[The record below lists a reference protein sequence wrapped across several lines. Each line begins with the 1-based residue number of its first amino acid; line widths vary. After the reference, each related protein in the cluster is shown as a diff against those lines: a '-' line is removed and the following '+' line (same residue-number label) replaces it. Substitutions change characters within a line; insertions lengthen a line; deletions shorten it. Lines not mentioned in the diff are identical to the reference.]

1 MPVLRAV
8 PPSISPARAPR
19 RAEGGAP
26 QGVRLPSLLSIF
38 SHRGSAMR
46 ALFVCVLAG
55 LAGLAAAVP
64 ARASRVESFSP
75 QGEVKQVRQAAA
87 VFAEPMVAFGDP
99 RLADPFQVDCPVPG
113 TGRWVDARRWVW
125 DFERDLP
132 AGVRCRFALREGAL
146 TLAGQPLAPA
156 SFEFDTGG
164 PAIRESLPW
173 EGDEAI
179 DENQVFL
186 LGLDAPVAAA
196 SVEAGAWCDVAGRA
210 ERVPVRV
217 IAGGERKA
225 ILERRGD
232 FLSRFA
238 QGLAAGSDLQRLL
251 RAKDYDRLP
260 LVVLACR
267 ARLPNEAE
275 VKLVWGRGIAAEGSG
290 VQTRQD
296 QALAFRVR
304 RAFSA
309 RLSCE
314 RTNAAAG
321 CIPVLPVRVE
331 FTAPVAVALAER
343 VQLRGPGGTV
353 VRAKL
358 PRQERDSG
366 FVEWLEFPAPLPE
379 DTDWKLVMPEGITD
393 DAGRPLSNAARF
405 PLAVRTEAA
414 PPLAKFAARFG
425 ILELNADP
433 ALPITLRNVERTL
446 AGKRLAGAEGAAL
459 QARALR
465 VDSPGRIVAWLA
477 RLQAA
482 EARWT
487 SGELVEQEPDAE
499 GNPRPPLRR
508 GAGYTTSSVFGP
520 GDRTVS
526 FTLPKPE
533 GERAFE
539 VVGIPLRE
547 PGLHVVEVVSPR
559 LGKALLRDG
568 EPYYVSAA
576 ALVTNLAV
584 HFKNGRESSLVWVT
598 SLDRGEPVAGAEVNV
613 QDCRGKS
620 FFRGRTGSD
629 GVARVRRA
637 LPALQSLPGCLHE
650 YDRQFFV
657 TARLGADT
665 SFTLSNWNE
674 GIALWRFNVPT
685 GAWSG
690 PDLFHTVFDRTLL
703 RAGDTVGMKHF
714 MRRHTSGGFALPPQG
729 RRPARVVIRHTG
741 SDQTWALPLKWD
753 AAGIAAGSWKVPKD
767 ARTGTYTVTLA
778 APARRNGEDWVE
790 GAESGRFRV
799 EEFRVPVLKARVSGP
814 AEPPVNATAVDLG
827 VQLTY
832 LSGGGAGYQRVKVR
846 AALQPAAVS
855 FPGHEG
861 VVFANGGVAEGRSE
875 DGGVPWAPQVDDEGE
890 PAGVTGPGG
899 EGIVPLKARTA
910 TLDAGGAATVR
921 LDGLPP
927 SDKPRELVAEME
939 YSDPNGQILTRGT
952 RVRLLPS
959 ALLLGVKPDGWALS
973 KERLRA
979 TVVAV
984 DPAGHPQ
991 AGVEVALEVYVREH
1005 FSHRKRLIGGF
1016 YAYESYTETRRAA
1029 ELCRGRTDAQGR
1041 LPCEAAAPATGNL
1054 VLVARASDAAGNP
1067 SLASAEAWVAG
1078 EGDWWFGSSNDDRM
1092 DLLPER
1098 KRYEPGETAVLQV
1111 RAPFRRASALVT
1123 VEREGVL
1130 DAFVT
1135 PLEGSQPVV
1144 RVPLRGNYA
1153 PNAFVSV
1160 LAVRGRVAEPRATA
1174 LVDLAR
1180 PAFRMGIAELAV
1192 GWAAHELKVR
1202 VVPER
1207 DTFRVR
1213 ERARVAIEVT
1223 RADGTALPP
1232 GSEVALAAVDEA
1244 LLELQPNTSW
1254 ELLEA
1259 MMQRR
1264 GIEVSTATSVMQVV
1278 GKRHFG
1284 RKALP
1289 AGGGGGRQSSR
1300 ELFDT
1305 LLAWK
1310 PRVALDAAGRAEIEV
1325 PLNDSLSAFRVVA
1338 VASAGKALFGT
1349 GRASLRTRQDLA
1361 ILPGLPPVV
1370 REGDRFRATVTVRN
1384 ASERSMEAEITAAA
1398 VARPAGALPAQEP
1411 RRVSLAPGEARDVWW
1426 DVAVAPGTAAIDWS
1440 LSVRE
1445 TGGEA
1450 ADALKVS
1457 QKVVAAVPVS
1467 VLQAT
1472 LMQLDGP
1479 VTLPVA
1485 RPAGALPGRGGVT
1498 VHLRARLSDELSGV
1512 REWMERYPYTCLEQ
1526 RVSRAV
1532 ALRDEGQWAAVMAA
1546 LPAHLDRDGLAMYFP
1561 TMAQGSDTLTAYLLS
1576 LAHEAGWEIPQPAL
1590 ERMLG
1595 ALERFVSG
1603 EIVRHGSLPTADL
1616 AIRKVAA
1623 LDALTRYRDALEPRL
1638 AESFAVEP
1646 NLWPTSALIDWIGA
1660 ASRWNALP
1668 AGAQRR
1674 AEAMAVLRARLTL
1687 QGTTMGFSTERSDYL
1702 WWLMVSGDVN
1712 ANRALLALMDDPA
1725 WREDLPRLLRGA
1737 VGRQQRGAWNTT
1749 VANAWGV
1756 LALERFGAAF
1766 EAEPVAGSTTGRLGD
1781 ISRRVDWGAVKKSG
1795 AGMAF
1800 EWPRG
1805 GSGELG
1811 LAHQG
1816 SGRPWATV
1824 QSRAALPLE
1833 APLSAGFTVRRTV
1846 TGLDGASPTAPK
1858 RGDVLRVTLEM
1869 ESQGD
1874 MSWVVLD
1881 DPIPAGA
1888 SILGTGLGGD
1898 SALLSGGE
1906 QRRGW
1911 AWPAFEERTFESF
1924 RAYWS
1929 FVPKGRW
1936 SIEYTVRLN
1945 NPGSFELPPTRVEAM
1960 YAPETFAQSP
1970 NRRLPVGE

>member
-1 MPVLRAV
+1 MPGRRAA
-8 PPSISPARAPR
+8 PPSTMRARAPR
-19 RAEGGAP
+19 SAERRAALTP
-26 QGVRLPSLLSIF
+26 FDPF
-38 SHRGSAMR
+38 SRGFPMR
-46 ALFVCVLAG
+46 ALLICFFAG
-55 LAGLAAAVP
+55 IAATAP
-64 ARASRVESFSP
+64 AHASRVDSFSP

-87 VFAEPMVAFGDP
+87 VFAAPMVAFGDP
-99 RLADPFQVDCPVPG
+99 RLADPFEVDCPVPG
-113 TGRWVDARRWVW
+113 TGRWVDGRRWVW

-132 AGVRCRFALREGAL
+132 AGVRCRFSLHEGTL
-146 TLAGQPLAPA
+146 TLDGQPVTPA
-156 SFEFDTGG
+156 RFEFDTGG

-173 EGDEAI
+173 EGDEGI
-179 DENQVFL
+179 DENQAFL
-186 LGLDAPVAAA
+186 LGLDAPA
-196 SVEAGAWCDVAGRA
+196 SAETVEAGAWCDVAGRP
-210 ERVPVRV
+210 ERIPVRV
-217 IAGGERKA
+217 ITGGERKA

-232 FLSRFA
+232 FLSRFVQA
-238 QGLAAGSDLQRLL
+238 LGAGSDLQRLL
-251 RAKDYDRLP
+251 RAKDYGRLP

-267 ARLPNEAE
+267 SRLPNEAA
-275 VKLVWGRGIAAEGSG
+275 VKLVWGRGIVAEGSG
-290 VQTRQD
+290 VPTRQD

-304 RAFSA
+304 RAFTA
-309 RLSCE
+309 RLTCE

-321 CIPVLPVRVE
+321 CIPVLPVRLE

-343 VQLRGPGGTV
+343 VRLRGPGGAL
-353 VRAKL
+353 VRPKL
-358 PRQERDSG
+358 AREARESG
-366 FVEWLEFPAPLPE
+366 FVEALEFPAPLPE
-379 DTDWKLVMPEGITD
+379 DTQWQLVLPEGITD
-393 DAGRPLSNAARF
+393 DAGRPLANAARF
-405 PLAVRTEAA
+405 PLTVRTEVA

-433 ALPITLRNVERTL
+433 ALPITLRNVEAGL
-446 AGKRLAGAEGAAL
+446 AGKRFAGGEGAAL
-459 QARALR
+459 EARALR
-465 VDSPGRIVAWLA
+465 VDSPRQIVAWLA
-477 RLQAA
+477 RLEAA
-482 EARWT
+482 VARWNA
-487 SGELVEQEPDAE
+487 GEAVEQGPDAE
-499 GNPRPPLRR
+499 GKPRPPLRR
-508 GAGYTTSSVFGP
+508 GEGYTTTSIFRP
-520 GDRTVS
+520 GDQTAS
-526 FTLPKPE
+526 FTLPKPG

-539 VVGIPLRE
+539 VVGIPLRQ

-559 LGKALLRDG
+559 LGQALLKDG
-568 EPYYVSAA
+568 KPYHVSAA

-584 HFKNGRESSLVWVT
+584 HFKHGRESSLVWVT

-613 QDCRGKS
+613 QDCRGNS
-620 FFRGRTGSD
+620 FFKGRTGQD
-629 GVARVRRA
+629 GVLRVRRA
-637 LPALQSLPGCLHE
+637 LPALQGLPGCLE
-650 YDRQFFV
+650 QFDRQFFV

-665 SFTLSNWNE
+665 SFTLSGWSE
-674 GIALWRFNVPT
+674 GIALWRFNVPVGT
-685 GAWSG
+685 WSG
-690 PDLFHTVFDRTLL
+690 PDLFHTVFDRTLF
-703 RAGDTVGMKHF
+703 RAGETVGMKHF
-714 MRRHTSGGFALPPQG
+714 MRRHTSAGFALPPQG
-729 RRPARVVIRHTG
+729 KRPVRVVIRHAG
-741 SDQTWALPLKWD
+741 SDQTWELPLRWD
-753 AAGIAAGSWKVPKD
+753 GAGIAEGSWKVPKD

-778 APARRNGEDWVE
+778 AAARAAINTWVE
-790 GAESGRFRV
+790 GTESGSFRV
-799 EEFRVPVLKARVSGP
+799 EEFRVPVLKARISGP
-814 AEPPVNATAVDLG
+814 AGAQVNATAVDLG

-832 LSGGGAGYQRVKVR
+832 LSGGGAGHQRVKVR
-846 AALQPAAVS
+846 AALQPASIS
-855 FPGHEG
+855 FPEHEG
-861 VVFANGGVAEGRSE
+861 VTFANGGVVQGRAEDPGAQW
-875 DGGVPWAPQVDDEGE
+875 VPPVDEEGE
-890 PAGVTGPGG
+890 PVSAAGPAG
-899 EGIVPLKARTA
+899 EGIVPLKSHAA

-927 SDKPRELVAEME
+927 SDKPRDLVAEVE

-979 TVVAV
+979 TVLAL
-984 DPAGHPQ
+984 DAAGHPQ
-991 AGVEVALEVYVREH
+991 ADAAVALEVYVREH
-1005 FSHRKRLIGGF
+1005 YSHRKRLIGGF
-1016 YAYESYTETRRAA
+1016 YAHESYTETRRVG

-1041 LPCEAAAPATGNL
+1041 LACEAAAPATGNL
-1054 VLVARASDAAGNP
+1054 VLVARAADAAGNP

-1078 EGDWWFGSSNDDRM
+1078 EGDWWFGGSNDDRM

-1111 RAPFRRASALVT
+1111 RAPFRRASTLVT

-1135 PLEGSQPVV
+1135 RLEGREPVV

-1180 PAFRMGIAELAV
+1180 PAFRMGIAELSV

-1202 VVPER
+1202 VIPER

-1223 RADGTALPP
+1223 RADGTPLPP
-1232 GSEVALAAVDEA
+1232 GSEVAVAAVDEA

-1305 LLAWK
+1305 LLAWE
-1310 PRVALDAAGRAEIEV
+1310 PRLPLDAAGRAQIEV

-1338 VASAGKALFGT
+1338 VASAGRGLFGT
-1349 GRASLRTRQDLA
+1349 GRAALRTRQDLSL
-1361 ILPGLPPVV
+1361 LPGLPPVV

-1384 ASERSMEAEITAAA
+1384 ASERPMDAEITAAA
-1398 VARPAGALPAQEP
+1398 VVRPAGAAPALEP
-1411 RRVSLAPGEARDVWW
+1411 RRVSLAPGEARDLWW
-1426 DVAVAPGTAAIDWS
+1426 DVAVAPGTVAMEWSVAA
-1440 LSVRE
+1440 RE
-1445 TGGEA
+1445 AGGEA

-1467 VLQAT
+1467 VRQAT
-1472 LMQLDGP
+1472 LLQLEA
-1479 VTLPVA
+1479 PVA
-1485 RPAGALPGRGGVT
+1485 MPVAQPAGALPGRGGVT
-1498 VHLRARLSDELSGV
+1498 VQLHARLSDELSGV

-1526 RVSRAV
+1526 RASRAV
-1532 ALRDEGQWAAVMAA
+1532 ALRDAGLWAGLMGA

-1561 TMAQGSDTLTAYLLS
+1561 TMPEGSDTLTAYLLS
-1576 LAHEAGWEIPQPAL
+1576 LAHEAGWQIPQPAL
-1590 ERMLG
+1590 DRMLG
-1595 ALERFVSG
+1595 GLERFVSG
-1603 EIVRHGSLPTADL
+1603 EISRHGSLPTADL

-1638 AESFAVEP
+1638 AESVTVEP
-1646 NLWPTSALIDWIGA
+1646 NLWPTSALIDWLGVT
-1660 ASRWNALP
+1660 SRWSTLAQRE
-1668 AGAQRR
+1668 QRR
-1674 AEAMAVLRARLTL
+1674 AEALAVLRARLVL
-1687 QGTTMGFSTERSDYL
+1687 QGTTLGFSTERSDYL

-1725 WREDLPRLLRGA
+1725 WREDLPRMLRGA

-1766 EAEPVAGSTTGRLGD
+1766 EADPVGGATLGRLGD
-1781 ISRRVDWGAVKKSG
+1781 VSRRADWSPAKKDAASL
-1795 AGMAF
+1795 AF
-1800 EWPRG
+1800 DWPRG
-1805 GSGELG
+1805 GAGELR
-1811 LAHQG
+1811 LAHEG
-1816 SGRPWATV
+1816 LGRPWAVV

-1833 APLSAGFTVRRTV
+1833 APLWAGFTVRRTV
-1846 TGLDGASPTAPK
+1846 AGLDGASPSAPK

-1898 SALLSGGE
+1898 SALLASGE
-1906 QRRGW
+1906 RRRGW
-1911 AWPAFEERTFESF
+1911 VWPAFEERTFESF

-1945 NPGSFELPPTRVEAM
+1945 NPGSFELPATRVEAM
-1960 YAPETFAQSP
+1960 YAPETFALSP
-1970 NRRLPVGE
+1970 NRRMLVGE

>member
-1 MPVLRAV
+1 MRSVLTCLLLAGRAAAA
-8 PPSISPARAPR
+8 PAPARA
-19 RAEGGAP
+19 E
-26 QGVRLPSLLSIF
+26 
-38 SHRGSAMR
+38 
-46 ALFVCVLAG
+46 
-55 LAGLAAAVP
+55 
-64 ARASRVESFSP
+64 RVESFSP
-75 QGEVKQVRQAAA
+75 QGEVKQVRQAVA
-87 VFAEPMVAFGDP
+87 VFAAPMVAFGDP
-99 RLADPFQVDCPVPG
+99 RLPDPFKVDCPVPG
-113 TGRWVDARRWVW
+113 TGRWVDTRRWVW

-132 AGVRCRFALREGAL
+132 GGVRCRFSLRQGTVAL
-146 TLAGQPLAPA
+146 TGQPVAVA
-156 SFEFDTGG
+156 AFEFDTGG
-164 PAIRESLPW
+164 PAIRESMPW

-179 DENQVFL
+179 DENQAFL
-186 LGLDAPVAAA
+186 LGLDAPASAA
-196 SVEAGAWCDVAGRA
+196 SIEAGAWCDVAGRP
-210 ERVPVRV
+210 ERIPVRV
-217 IAGGERKA
+217 VTSAERKA
-225 ILERRGD
+225 ILDRRGD

-238 QGLAAGSDLQRLL
+238 QSLAAGSDFQRLL
-251 RAKDYDRLP
+251 RARDYDRLP

-275 VKLVWGRGIAAEGSG
+275 VKLVWGRGITAEGGG
-290 VQTRQD
+290 VATRQD
-296 QALAFRVR
+296 QVLAFRVR

-331 FTAPVAVALAER
+331 FTAPVPVALAGR
-343 VQLRGPGGTV
+343 VQLRGPGGAV
-353 VRAKL
+353 VRPKL
-358 PRQERDSG
+358 PGQARDDAL
-366 FVEWLEFPAPLPE
+366 VESLEFPTPLAE
-379 DTDWKLVMPEGITD
+379 DTEWQLVMPEGITD

-405 PLAVRTEAA
+405 PLTVRTEVA

-433 ALPITLRNVERTL
+433 ALPITLRNVERAL
-446 AGKRLAGAEGAAL
+446 AGTRLAAGKGAAL
-459 QARALR
+459 EARALR
-465 VDSPGRIVAWLA
+465 VDSPREIVNWLA

-482 EARWT
+482 QAQWNE
-487 SGELVEQEPDAE
+487 GELVEQGLDAE

-508 GAGYTTSSVFGP
+508 GAGFSTSSVFSP
-520 GDRTVS
+520 DDRTVR
-526 FTLPKPE
+526 FTLPKPG
-533 GERAFE
+533 GERDFE

-547 PGLHVVEVVSPR
+547 PGLHVVEVVRPR
-559 LGKALLRDG
+559 LGQALLKDAK
-568 EPYYVSAA
+568 PYHVSAA

-584 HFKNGRESSLVWVT
+584 HFKHGRESSLVWVT
-598 SLDRGEPVAGAEVNV
+598 SLDRGEPVAEADVNV
-613 QDCRGKS
+613 RDCAGNS
-620 FFRGRTGSD
+620 FFRGRTGAD
-629 GVARVRRA
+629 GVVRVRRA
-637 LPALQSLPGCLHE
+637 LPALQSLPGCLDR

-665 SFTLSNWNE
+665 SFTLSGWNQ
-674 GIALWRFNVPT
+674 GIALWRFNVPVASWT
-685 GAWSG
+685 G

-703 RAGDTVGMKHF
+703 RAGDAVGMKHF

-729 RRPARVVIRHTG
+729 SRPARVVIRHSG
-741 SDQTWALPLKWD
+741 SDQTWQLPLKWD
-753 AAGIAAGSWKVPKD
+753 AAGIAESSWKVPKD
-767 ARTGTYTVTLA
+767 ARTGTYKVTLA
-778 APARRNGEDWVE
+778 APARRNREDWVE
-790 GAESGRFRV
+790 GSESGSFRV
-799 EEFRVPVLKARVSGP
+799 EEFRVPALKARISGP
-814 AEPPVNATAVDLG
+814 SASQVNVTAVDLG

-832 LSGGGAGYQRVKVR
+832 LSGGGAGHQRVKVR
-846 AALQPAAVS
+846 AALQPAAVT
-855 FPGHEG
+855 FPGHDG
-861 VVFANGGVAEGRSE
+861 VVFANGGVVEGRAE
-875 DGGVPWAPQVDDEGE
+875 DVAEQWGLPVDDEGE
-890 PAGVTGPGG
+890 PVGTTGPAS
-899 EGIVPLKARTA
+899 EGILPLKALTA

-921 LDGLPP
+921 LEGLPP
-927 SDKPRELVAEME
+927 SDKPRDLVAEVE

-952 RVRLLPS
+952 RVRLLPA

-979 TVVAV
+979 TVLAV
-984 DPAGHPQ
+984 DAAGNLQ
-991 AGVEVALEVYVREH
+991 AGVEVALAAYVREH

-1016 YAYESYTETRRAA
+1016 YAYESFTETRRVA

-1054 VLVARASDAAGNP
+1054 VLVARAADAAGNRA
-1067 SLASAEAWVAG
+1067 LANAEAWVAG
-1078 EGDWWFGSSNDDRM
+1078 ESDWWFTGSNDDRM

-1111 RAPFRRASALVT
+1111 RAPFRRSSALVT

-1135 PLEGSQPVV
+1135 VLEGREPVV
-1144 RVPLRGNYA
+1144 RVPLRGSFA

-1160 LAVRGRVAEPRATA
+1160 LAVRGRVAAPRPTA

-1192 GWAAHELKVR
+1192 GWGAHELKVKLT
-1202 VVPER
+1202 PER

-1213 ERARVAIEVT
+1213 EQARVAIEVT
-1223 RADGTALPP
+1223 RADGTPLPP
-1232 GSEVALAAVDEA
+1232 GSEVALAVVDEA

-1254 ELLEA
+1254 DLLEA

-1264 GIEVSTATSVMQVV
+1264 GTEVSTATSVMQVV

-1289 AGGGGGRQSSR
+1289 SGGGGGHQSSR

-1338 VASAGKALFGT
+1338 VASAGRGMFGT
-1349 GRASLRTRQDLA
+1349 GRASLRTRQDLSL
-1361 ILPGLPPVV
+1361 LPGLPPVV

-1384 ASERSMEAEITAAA
+1384 ASERAMEADITAAA
-1398 VARPAGALPAQEP
+1398 AVRPSGALPEQPP

-1426 DVAVAPGTAAIDWS
+1426 DVTALPGAAAIEWS
-1440 LSVRE
+1440 VAARE
-1445 TGGEA
+1445 AGGEA
-1450 ADALKVS
+1450 SDALKVS

-1472 LMQLDGP
+1472 LVQLDSA
-1479 VTLPVA
+1479 VALPVV
-1485 RPAGALPGRGGVT
+1485 RPAGAIPGRGAVA
-1498 VHLRARLSDELSGV
+1498 VQLHARLSDDLSGV

-1526 RVSRAV
+1526 RASRAV
-1532 ALRDEGQWAAVMAA
+1532 ALRDAAQWAAVMGA

-1561 TMAQGSDTLTAYLLS
+1561 TMSEGSDTLTAYLVA

-1590 ERMLG
+1590 QRMLG

-1623 LDALTRYRDALEPRL
+1623 LDALTRHRDALEARL

-1646 NLWPTSALIDWIGA
+1646 NLWPTSALIDWIGV
-1660 ASRWNALP
+1660 ASRWSALKQRE
-1668 AGAQRR
+1668 QRR
-1674 AEAMAVLRARLTL
+1674 AEALEVLRARLVL
-1687 QGTTMGFSTERSDYL
+1687 QGTTLGFSTERSDYL

-1712 ANRALLALMDDPA
+1712 GNRALLALMDDPA
-1725 WREDLPRLLRGA
+1725 WRDDLPRMLRGA
-1737 VGRQQRGAWNTT
+1737 VGRQQRGAWHPT

-1766 EAEPVAGSTTGRLGD
+1766 EAESVGGVTAGRLGD
-1781 ISRRVDWGAVKKSG
+1781 AVRRVDWGAAKKPG
-1795 AGMAF
+1795 ARMAF
-1800 EWPRG
+1800 DWPRG
-1805 GSGELG
+1805 GTGELG
-1811 LAHQG
+1811 LSHEG
-1816 SGRPWATV
+1816 PGRPWAVV
-1824 QSRAALPLE
+1824 QSRAAVPLE
-1833 APLSAGFTVRRTV
+1833 APLSAGFTVRRSV
-1846 TGLDGASPTAPK
+1846 AGLGGASPSAPR

-1869 ESQGD
+1869 ESQND

-1888 SILGTGLGGD
+1888 AILGMGLGGD
-1898 SALLSGGE
+1898 SALLSSGE
-1906 QRRGW
+1906 RRRGW
-1911 AWPAFEERTFESF
+1911 VWPAFEERTFESF

-1936 SIEYTVRLN
+1936 SIEYTLRLN
-1945 NPGSFELPPTRVEAM
+1945 NPGSFELPATRVEAM
-1960 YAPETFAQSP
+1960 YAPEIFALSP
-1970 NRRLPVGE
+1970 NRRMLVGE